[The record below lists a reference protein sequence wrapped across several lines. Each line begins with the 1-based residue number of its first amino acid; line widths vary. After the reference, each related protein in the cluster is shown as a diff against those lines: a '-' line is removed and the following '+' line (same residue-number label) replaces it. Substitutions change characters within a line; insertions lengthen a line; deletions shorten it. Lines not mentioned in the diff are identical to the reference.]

1 MSHRA
6 SPIHSHKRDQQ
17 RYVQFSPTA
26 PVTIPSSSYHAAHP
40 AHAQLY
46 GDDSYLQS
54 VAAQQLQQQ
63 QQQQQHGAGG
73 VHSDFLMDDMALE
86 GYHSQQAVQPSQP
99 PLAGDEDDVNA
110 TLRRVHTSPATHY
123 AVNDPFGHQ
132 MLPMQQQRGVSVAQ
146 QAAASVAQQQSAYAA
161 QLSKKAKQSELSTA
175 AYDSVS
181 AYYASGSGSTPSTPL
196 SQAQSQS
203 QQVQSILP
211 ARTLAPSGNSSNS
224 LSSLSP
230 SSSSSTLSSIQPSQ
244 QQQQPVSSQQAMAA
258 AAAAALM
265 EQGLRRIKSSPV
277 ALSSMVVSASLAGQ
291 AAAGGS
297 VKRQRTAGASN
308 SADTSAPTGR
318 GTQQQK
324 AQRRLARKAE
334 AARASRRR
342 KKAYVVGLEEKVA
355 KLTAKLDALRND
367 QLSALKPVDRMSA
380 VEAVHKEEQS
390 AIKQRLVAILKEMR
404 DEPVTGSA
412 AMIVSDSVA
421 STSAGSSSDSATP
434 SNVTSPTLSSRSDGS
449 PSSASVA
456 EAPISRY
463 DELKQL
469 VDSFVSN
476 SHKRQASVD
485 LFFTQL
491 EKTLIPS
498 TAVKFALWG
507 LSQPDDFYLN
517 DGLWQGVMGRE
528 VGLSAAQLAEMSDCR
543 SEVSDVVGELHDIM
557 QRLTALRSEMK
568 AHLDDRHKALEDV
581 IGVLSS
587 QQLAAFCLWV
597 EQNPMCMQVS
607 PPPAQQHNSQ
617 RCTRLTSMLTTTL
630 LHSTCSP
637 AHCVLSCC
645 PVGRCWRLCG
655 RRRVA
660 ELRSDGA
667 GAGML
672 LAYQDVVYGASGRRC
687 RLLSHV

>member
-6 SPIHSHKRDQQ
+6 SPTHAHKRDQQ

-26 PVTIPSSSYHAAHP
+26 PVTIPSSYHPHP
-40 AHAQLY
+40 AHSQLY
-46 GDDSYLQS
+46 GDDSYMQS
-54 VAAQQLQQQ
+54 LLSQQQQQQIQQ
-63 QQQQQHGAGG
+63 QQQQQHVAAGG
-73 VHSDFLMDDMALE
+73 AHSDFLMDDMD
-86 GYHSQQAVQPSQP
+86 GYHAAQSQSVPHLSHPQPPQPS
-99 PLAGDEDDVNA
+99 LAGDEEDVNA
-110 TLRRVHTSPATHY
+110 TMRRVHTSPSTLY
-123 AVNDPFGHQ
+123 AVNDPYAHSV
-132 MLPMQQQRGVSVAQ
+132 LNAQQRSLNTTPQTAAAAAQ
-146 QAAASVAQQQSAYAA
+146 QHLYAA
-161 QLSKKAKQSELSTA
+161 QLSKKAKQSELSSA
-175 AYDSVS
+175 GYDAVS
-181 AYYASGSGSTPSTPL
+181 AYYGSSSGSTPSTP
-196 SQAQSQS
+196 QSQG
-203 QQVQSILP
+203 ILP
-211 ARTLAPSGNSSNS
+211 ARGLAPSGNSSNS
-224 LSSLSP
+224 LASLSP
-230 SSSSSTLSSIQPSQ
+230 SSSSSTLSSVPPQPQ
-244 QQQQPVSSQQAMAA
+244 QQQAVSSQQAMAA

-277 ALSSMVVSASLAGQ
+277 ALSSMVVSASLA
-291 AAAGGS
+291 AATSTGGS
-297 VKRQRTAGASN
+297 VKRQRTGGSSN
-308 SADTSAPTGR
+308 AAEGVLPTGR

-367 QLSALKPVDRMSA
+367 QLSALKPAERMSA

-404 DEPVTGSA
+404 DEPMSGSA
-412 AMIVSDSVA
+412 AMSVTDSVA
-421 STSAGSSSDSATP
+421 STSAGSSSDSAAP
-434 SNVTSPTLSSRSDGS
+434 SNVSSPTLSTRSDGS

-456 EAPISRY
+456 EAPITRF

-476 SHKRQASVD
+476 SHKRQSSVD
-485 LFFTQL
+485 LYFTQL

-528 VGLSAAQLAEMSDCR
+528 VGLSAAQMAEMSDCR

-597 EQNPMCMQVS
+597 EQNPMCMQVT
-607 PPPAQQHNSQ
+607 PL
-617 RCTRLTSMLTTTL
+617 LTQL
-630 LHSTCSP
+630 
-637 AHCVLSCC
+637 
-645 PVGRCWRLCG
+645 
-655 RRRVA
+655 
-660 ELRSDGA
+660 
-667 GAGML
+667 
-672 LAYQDVVYGASGRRC
+672 Q
-687 RLLSHV
+687 LLSHCHRPDMSFRVVLLLTCCPRVSVSYVCCCCCCCQMLETVWQTQSS

>member
-6 SPIHSHKRDQQ
+6 SPTHTHKRDQQ

-26 PVTIPSSSYHAAHP
+26 PVTIPPYQSHP
-40 AHAQLY
+40 AHSQLY
-46 GDDSYLQS
+46 GDDSYMQA
-54 VAAQQLQQQ
+54 VATQQQ
-63 QQQQQHGAGG
+63 QPHATAGI
-73 VHSDFLMDDMALE
+73 VHADFLMDDMDS
-86 GYHSQQAVQPSQP
+86 YHSQQSQQQSAPSH
-99 PLAGDEDDVNA
+99 LDDDDM
-110 TLRRVHTSPATHY
+110 RRVHTSPTALY
-123 AVNDPFGHQ
+123 AVSDPYAHS
-132 MLPMQQQRGVSVAQ
+132 MLPAQQRAINVAQ
-146 QAAASVAQQQSAYAA
+146 QTAAAVQQQQQHLYAA

-175 AYDSVS
+175 AGYDAVS
-181 AYYASGSGSTPSTPL
+181 AYYASGSSTPSTP
-196 SQAQSQS
+196 QSQT
-203 QQVQSILP
+203 ILP

-224 LSSLSP
+224 LASLSP
-230 SSSSSTLSSIQPSQ
+230 SSSSSTLSSMVAPLQPT
-244 QQQQPVSSQQAMAA
+244 SSHQAMAA

-277 ALSSMVVSASLAGQ
+277 ALSSMVVPASLAGQ
-291 AAAGGS
+291 PSTSGS
-297 VKRQRTAGASN
+297 VKRQRTAVMSN
-308 SADTSAPTGR
+308 SAETVVPAGR

-367 QLSALKPVDRMSA
+367 QLSALKPVERMSA
-380 VEAVHKEEQS
+380 VEVVHREEQS

-404 DEPVTGSA
+404 EEPASGSA
-412 AMIVSDSVA
+412 SMSVTDSVA
-421 STSAGSSSDSATP
+421 STSAGSGSDSAAP

-449 PSSASVA
+449 PSSGSVA
-456 EAPISRY
+456 EAPMSRF
-463 DELKQL
+463 DELKSL
-469 VDSFVSN
+469 VDSFVAN

-485 LFFTQL
+485 LYFTQL

-528 VGLSAAQLAEMSDCR
+528 VGLSAAQLAEMNDCR
-543 SEVSDVVGELHDIM
+543 TEVGAVVGELHDIM
-557 QRLTALRSEMK
+557 QRLAMLRSEMK

-597 EQNPMCMQVS
+597 EQNPMCMQVTHT
-607 PPPAQQHNSQ
+607 PAVPA
-617 RCTRLTSMLTTTL
+617 LTNISLHVHDDTHSHSLYVWMVGYQMLETVWQTQ
-630 LHSTCSP
+630 SS
-637 AHCVLSCC
+637 
-645 PVGRCWRLCG
+645 
-655 RRRVA
+655 
-660 ELRSDGA
+660 
-667 GAGML
+667 
-672 LAYQDVVYGASGRRC
+672 
-687 RLLSHV
+687 